1 MSLIQKTAIHI
12 REEIV
17 TKKKTARAVVDSAL
31 ADIAERDG
39 EYGAFLEVFT
49 ERARAGADR
58 IDALSQKE
66 KEALPLCGIPV
77 AIKDNMLYTGEIA
90 SAGSHMLENYRAP
103 YTSTAVARLE
113 RDGAIIIGRTNMDEF
128 AFGSSTENSAFQV
141 TRNPWD
147 LKKIP
152 GGTSG
157 GSAVAVAAG
166 FVPLAFGTD
175 TGGSVRQPAAMCGIV
190 GIRPTYGRVS
200 RHGIVSDASSFD
212 QVGVLATTV
221 EDVALGLSVIEGK
234 DAHDSTTED
243 LRSPVDREIL
253 RSGWKFPQDD
263 TNSRPLRIGV
273 PKEYFVE
280 GMDEEVRARIEEA
293 ISVLKEN
300 GAEIVEL
307 SIPATEYA
315 LPVYYILQPAEAASN
330 LARYDGMRYGT
341 RAEGGLDESYIVAR
355 SAGFGLE
362 SKRRIMM
369 GSFILSAGYI
379 DAFYKKALA
388 VRKILCDQ
396 YDNAVKQV
404 DVLLCATSP
413 FVAWNIG
420 EKFNDPIAMY
430 LADVLTVTASI
441 VGAPGI
447 SVPCG
452 LAHGLPV
459 GLQFMGRRG
468 DDMGV
473 LKAAQLY
480 TSLAPFTHKPVHGK
494 SA

>member
-1 MSLIQKTAIHI
+1 MPFPFGTAQETRKAIL
-12 REEIV
+12 
-17 TKKKTARAVVDSAL
+17 TKKTTVRAMIDAVL
-31 ADIAERDG
+31 ADIAKRD
-39 EYGAFLEVFT
+39 EKYGAFLEVFT
-49 ERARAGADR
+49 DRARANADR
-58 IDALSQKE
+58 IDELSQNE
-66 KEALPLCGIPV
+66 KEALPLCGVPV
-77 AIKDNMLYTGEIA
+77 AIKDNMLYAGEIA
-90 SAGSHMLENYRAP
+90 SAGSCMLENYRAP
-103 YTSTAVARLE
+103 YTSTAVARIE
-113 RDGAIIIGRTNMDEF
+113 RAGAIIIGRTNMDEF
-128 AFGSSTENSAFQV
+128 AFGSSTENSAFQK
-141 TRNPWD
+141 THNPWN
-147 LKKIP
+147 LEKIP

-175 TGGSVRQPAAMCGIV
+175 TGGSVRQPAAMCGVI

-200 RHGIVSDASSFD
+200 RSGIIADASSFD

-221 EDVALGLSVIEGK
+221 EDIALGLSAIEGK

-243 LRSPVDREIL
+243 FAEASDVVKLRAD
-253 RSGWKFPQDD
+253 KK
-263 TNSRPLRIGV
+263 LRIGV
-273 PKEYFVE
+273 PKEYFVK

-293 ISVLKEN
+293 IAILKEN

-330 LARYDGMRYGT
+330 LNRYDGMRYGT
-341 RAEGGLDESYIVAR
+341 RAEGGLEESYIAAR
-355 SAGFGLE
+355 NAGFGLE
-362 SKRRIMM
+362 SKRRIMI

-379 DAFYKKALA
+379 DAFYKKAIA

-396 YDNAVKQV
+396 YENAVKQV

-420 EKFNDPIAMY
+420 EKFDDPIAMY

-473 LKAAQLY
+473 LRAARLY
-480 TSLAPFTHKPVHGK
+480 TSLAPFTEK
-494 SA
+494 SKV

>member
-1 MSLIQKTAIHI
+1 MSHLKTAVEI

-17 TKKKTARAVVDSAL
+17 TKKTTARAVVDSVL
-31 ADIAERDG
+31 ADIAARDG
-39 EYGAFLEVFT
+39 EFGAFLEVFAD
-49 ERARAGADR
+49 RARAGADR
-58 IDALSQKE
+58 IDALSENE
-66 KEALPLCGIPV
+66 KKALPLCGVPV
-77 AIKDNMLYTGEIA
+77 AIKDNMLYAGEIA
-90 SAGSHMLENYRAP
+90 SAGSRMLENYRAP
-103 YTSTAVARLE
+103 YTSTVVARLE

-157 GSAVAVAAG
+157 GSTVAVAAG

-175 TGGSVRQPAAMCGIV
+175 TGGSVRQPAAMCGII

-200 RHGIVSDASSFD
+200 RHGIIADASSFD

-243 LRSPVDREIL
+243 FGSAVNRQPSTV
-253 RSGWKFPQDD
+253 
-263 TNSRPLRIGV
+263 NPLRIGV

-293 ISVLKEN
+293 INVLKEN

-307 SIPATEYA
+307 SIPATQYG

-330 LARYDGMRYGT
+330 LNRYDGMRYGT
-341 RAEGGLDESYIVAR
+341 RAEGGLEESYIAAR
-355 SAGFGLE
+355 NAGFGLE
-362 SKRRIMM
+362 SKRRIMI
-369 GSFILSAGYI
+369 GAFVLSAGYE

-396 YDNAVKQV
+396 YEDAVKQV

-468 DDMGV
+468 DDMGI

-480 TSLAPFTHKPVHGK
+480 TSLAPFTHKPAHGRL
-494 SA
+494 A

>member
-1 MSLIQKTAIHI
+1 MFHVKTAVEI
-12 REEIV
+12 REEII
-17 TKKKTARAVVDSAL
+17 TKKTTACAVVDSVL
-31 ADIAERDG
+31 ADIAARDG
-39 EYGAFLEVFT
+39 EFGAFLEVFT
-49 ERARAGADR
+49 DRARAAADR
-58 IDALSQKE
+58 IDTLSENE
-66 KEALPLCGIPV
+66 KKALPLCGVPV

-128 AFGSSTENSAFQV
+128 AFGSSTENSAFKV

-157 GSAVAVAAG
+157 GSTVAVAAG

-175 TGGSVRQPAAMCGIV
+175 TGGSVRQPAAMCGII

-200 RHGIVSDASSFD
+200 RHGIIADASSFD

-243 LRSPVDREIL
+243 FSEAATPYTLHPT
-253 RSGWKFPQDD
+253 PH
-263 TNSRPLRIGV
+263 TRPLRIGV

-280 GMDEEVRARIEEA
+280 GMDEEVRTRIEEA
-293 ISVLKEN
+293 IGTLKEN

-307 SIPATEYA
+307 SIPATQYG

-330 LARYDGMRYGT
+330 LNRYDGMRYGT
-341 RAEGGLDESYIVAR
+341 RAEGGLEESYIAAR
-355 SAGFGLE
+355 NAGFGLE
-362 SKRRIMM
+362 SKRRIMI
-369 GSFILSAGYI
+369 GAFVLSAGYE

-396 YDNAVKQV
+396 YEDAVKQV

-430 LADVLTVTASI
+430 LADVLTVITSI

-473 LKAAQLY
+473 LRAAQLY
-480 TSLAPFTHKPVHGK
+480 TSLAPFTHKPAHEK